1 MQSIV
6 RILPVSSQLWLRSM
20 KFKTLKI
27 LLFNC
32 SVPPLFFCSFPI
44 GISLSLLRGEH
55 SLILFWDQCA
65 NSSSNNNSSVGG
77 GGGGGGCGAAAAA
90 AAMAASAATAAASAA
105 AAAAS
110 AATAAAAAAAAE
122 NCITSIKF
130 IQNFDVMKHEGKRQF
145 GGYY

>member
-1 MQSIV
+1 
-6 RILPVSSQLWLRSM
+6 M

-110 AATAAAAAAAAE
+110 AAAAAASAATAAAAAAAAE